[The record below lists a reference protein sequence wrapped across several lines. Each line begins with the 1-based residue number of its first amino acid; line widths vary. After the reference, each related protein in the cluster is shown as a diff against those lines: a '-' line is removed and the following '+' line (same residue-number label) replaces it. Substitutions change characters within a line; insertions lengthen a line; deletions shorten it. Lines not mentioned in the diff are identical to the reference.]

1 MVGTLIHP
9 ELIAQLTVDGLLL
22 GGVFALAA
30 LGLNVIFGV
39 TRIVNLA
46 HGEIIVLAAL
56 CAAVVFQRF
65 GITPIELLPAEFIAG
80 ALLGAILE
88 RLVFRRL
95 PPDPAGAET
104 TSLLL
109 AFGVAYFIVGFSLA
123 VFTGDFRSVAY
134 LTSSWQLGPISVGQ
148 SRFVAFVAA
157 LAIAGA
163 LAVLLRSTALGRGL
177 RAASQNVEG
186 ARACGIDIGRMRTIS
201 FALGS
206 GVAAA
211 AGGLVSMIYA
221 VNPDSG
227 SQLTLLA
234 FSVVALGGLGSYAG
248 TLIGAAILG
257 VAVSFGGFLG
267 SAQIGQLIPYV
278 IFIAVLLFRPSG
290 ILGKS
295 AT

>member
-1 MVGTLIHP
+1 M
-9 ELIAQLTVDGLLL
+9 TVDGLLL

-46 HGEIIVLAAL
+46 HGEVIVLAAL
-56 CAAVVFQRF
+56 CAAVAFQRF
-65 GITPIELLPAEFIAG
+65 GITPIALLPAEVLAG
-80 ALLGAILE
+80 ATFGVVLE
-88 RLVFRRL
+88 RVVFRRL

-109 AFGVAYFIVGFSLA
+109 AFGVSYFLVGFGLA

-134 LTSSWQLGPISVGQ
+134 LTGAWQLGAISIGQ
-148 SRFVAFVAA
+148 SRLVAFVAA
-157 LAIAGA
+157 VAIAGA
-163 LAVLLRSTALGRGL
+163 LALLLRTTAFGRAL
-177 RAASQNVEG
+177 RAASQNLDG
-186 ARACGIDIGRMRTIS
+186 ARACGIDIDRMRTMS
-201 FALGS
+201 FALGT

-211 AGGLVSMIYA
+211 AGGLVSMVYA

-227 SQLTLLA
+227 SQLTLLS

-257 VAVSFGGFLG
+257 VAVSFAGFFA
-267 SAQIGQLIPYV
+267 SAQIGALMPYV
-278 IFIAVLLFRPSG
+278 IFVLVLLFRPSG
-290 ILGKS
+290 ILGKN
-295 AT
+295 TV

>member
-1 MVGTLIHP
+1 MHP
-9 ELIAQLTVDGLLL
+9 ELVAQLTVDGLLL

-56 CAAVVFQRF
+56 CATVVFQRT
-65 GITPIELLPAEFIAG
+65 GLTPIELLPVMFVGG
-80 ALLGAILE
+80 AVLGAILE

-109 AFGVAYFIVGFSLA
+109 TFGVAYFMVGFSLA
-123 VFTGDFRSVAY
+123 VFTADFRSVAY
-134 LTSSWQLGPISVGQ
+134 LTGSWQLGPISIGQ

-157 LAIAGA
+157 VLSAAA
-163 LAVLLRSTALGRGL
+163 LAFVLRATALGRGL
-177 RAASQNVEG
+177 RAASQNVDG
-186 ARACGIDIGRMRTIS
+186 ARACGIDIGRMRTVS

-206 GVAAA
+206 GVAAT
-211 AGGLVSMIYA
+211 AGCLVSMIYA

-227 SQLTLLA
+227 SQFTLLA

-248 TLIGAAILG
+248 TLLGAAILG
-257 VAVSFGGFLG
+257 VAVSFAGFFA
-267 SAQIGQLIPYV
+267 SAQIGQLVPYV
-278 IFIAVLLFRPSG
+278 IFIAVLLFRPNG

-295 AT
+295 TA